1 MKQILIASGKGGT
14 GKTSITSAFAS
25 LAQKAVFADC
35 DVDAS
40 DLHLIL
46 SPEIL
51 QTYSF
56 VSGKEAS
63 INQPQCSS
71 CGKCYQLC
79 RFEAIVKPYQ
89 ANQKYSVNPIACDGC
104 GVCVKH
110 CPEQAVS
117 FTDKDNGEYYH
128 SHTRFGELIHAQ
140 LHPGGENSG
149 KLVSLVRKK
158 ALDLAKASNLEL
170 ILIDGPPG
178 IGCPV
183 IASLTGCDLLL
194 IVVEPSLS
202 SLHDAKRLIQLS
214 KHFSVPCFILINK
227 WDISPLLSKK
237 METEFND
244 MKVEVLGKLPY
255 DKEFVRAMMEAKTI
269 IEYHKNGETA
279 TTLFSIW
286 KELLQKKENQPY
298 LIKKE
303 GNV

>member
-63 INQPQCSS
+63 INQPKCSN

-79 RFEAIVKPYQ
+79 RFEAIVKPYH
-89 ANQKYSVNPIACDGC
+89 ANQKYSVNPVACDGC

-110 CPEQAVS
+110 CPEQAVN
-117 FTDKDNGEYYH
+117 FTDKDNGEYFH

-158 ALDLAKASNLEL
+158 ALALAKASNSEL

-214 KHFSVPCFILINK
+214 KHFSVPCYILINK

-244 MKVEVLGKLPY
+244 MQVEVLGKLPF

>member
-14 GKTSITSAFAS
+14 GKTSISAAFAS
-25 LAQKAVFADC
+25 LAKQAVFADC

-40 DLHLIL
+40 DLHLLL

-51 QTYSF
+51 QSF
-56 VSGKEAS
+56 SFISGKEAS
-63 INQPQCSS
+63 INQTQCSI

-79 RFEAIVKPYQ
+79 RFEAIMTPDHE
-89 ANQKYSVNPIACDGC
+89 NQKYRVNPIACDGC

-110 CPEQAVS
+110 CPEQAIS
-117 FTDKDNGEYYH
+117 FIDKDNGEYYH

-170 ILIDGPPG
+170 VLIDGPPG

-227 WDISPLLSKK
+227 WDISPILSKQ
-237 METEFND
+237 MESEFKN
-244 MKVEVLGKLPY
+244 MKVKVLGKLPY
-255 DKEFVRAMMEAKTI
+255 DTEFIRAMMEGKTI
-269 IEYHKNGETA
+269 IEYHKNGKTA
-279 TTLFSIW
+279 STLMSVW
-286 KELLQKKENQPY
+286 KELLHKNENQPY

-303 GNV
+303 GSI

>member
-14 GKTSITSAFAS
+14 GKTSISAAFAS
-25 LAQKAVFADC
+25 LAKQAVFADC

-40 DLHLIL
+40 DLHLLL

-51 QTYSF
+51 QSF
-56 VSGKEAS
+56 SFISGKEAS
-63 INQPQCSS
+63 INQTQCSI

-79 RFEAIVKPYQ
+79 RFEAIMTPDHE
-89 ANQKYSVNPIACDGC
+89 NQKYRVNPIACDGC

-110 CPEQAVS
+110 CPEQAIS
-117 FTDKDNGEYYH
+117 FIDKDNGEYYH

-170 ILIDGPPG
+170 VLIDGPPG

-227 WDISPLLSKK
+227 WDISPILSKQ
-237 METEFND
+237 MESEFKN

-255 DKEFVRAMMEAKTI
+255 DTEFIRAMMEGKTI
-269 IEYHKNGETA
+269 IEYHKNGQTA
-279 TTLFSIW
+279 STLMSVW
-286 KELLQKKENQPY
+286 KELLHKNENQPY

-303 GNV
+303 GSI

>member
-14 GKTSITSAFAS
+14 GKTSISAAFAS
-25 LAQKAVFADC
+25 LAKQAVFADC

-40 DLHLIL
+40 DLHLLL

-51 QTYSF
+51 QSF
-56 VSGKEAS
+56 SFISGKEAS
-63 INQPQCSS
+63 INQTQCSI

-79 RFEAIVKPYQ
+79 RFEAIMTPDHE
-89 ANQKYSVNPIACDGC
+89 NQKYRVNPIACDGC
-104 GVCVKH
+104 GVCVKN
-110 CPEQAVS
+110 CPEQAIS
-117 FTDKDNGEYYH
+117 FIDKDNGEYYH

-170 ILIDGPPG
+170 VLIDGPPG

-227 WDISPLLSKK
+227 WDISPILSKQ
-237 METEFND
+237 MESEFKN
-244 MKVEVLGKLPY
+244 MKVKVLGKLPY
-255 DKEFVRAMMEAKTI
+255 DTEFIRAMMEGKTI
-269 IEYHKNGETA
+269 IEYHKNGKTA
-279 TTLFSIW
+279 STLMSVW
-286 KELLQKKENQPY
+286 KELLHKNENQPY

-303 GNV
+303 GSI